1 VGNEQML
8 INVSTRVKA
17 AKPRPIDFDLAAVE
31 ADVGLRFPPAV
42 PLPVTT
48 SRMAWTTD
56 LSSVIHHLAEGLHPG
71 KTTRSSP
78 KYSTGLKLHR
88 SRRNRSKCS
97 KLVHGIA
104 LSDHMKPVPV
114 APPVGHVDGVVS

>member
-56 LSSVIHHLAEGLHPG
+56 LRSVIHHLAEGLHPG
-71 KTTRSSP
+71 SQTKQ
-78 KYSTGLKLHR
+78 LEA
-88 SRRNRSKCS
+88 RRNIRQASS
-97 KLVHGIA
+97 FSALVGIA
-104 LSDHMKPVPV
+104 VN
-114 APPVGHVDGVVS
+114 VVSLFMALL